1 MILLLSPC
9 FSSYIYS
16 TFKELMNKMKKTF
29 LLALL
34 IAATILSARSQ
45 TATYKVYAIKFA
57 GTVYPFTAADWAKG
71 GSKADSVKINFMV
84 WLIMG
89 NGKNILVDAGFL
101 SDIEDAKE
109 FKVVNYIRPDS
120 AISKLVLKSGDITD
134 IILSHPHWD
143 HIDGVG
149 LFPNAHVWIQ
159 KEDFNYF
166 VSTAWQK
173 GEGNGGFVK
182 RDVRMM
188 IDLNLAGKVTL
199 VNGDDQEIIPGIK
212 VFTGSRHTFNSQY
225 VLVNTGTNKVVVA
238 SDNIWIYY
246 NLEHLAPA
254 SDGGTLDPA
263 GYVKAMQR
271 MKTMV
276 TDVKYIIPGHDA
288 RVFSKF
294 PAIADGI
301 VEIK

>member
-1 MILLLSPC
+1 MFVLLRILAAIFTSPIKQMIR
-9 FSSYIYS
+9 
-16 TFKELMNKMKKTF
+16 KMKKTL

-34 IAATILSARSQ
+34 IVTTVLSARSQ
-45 TATYKVYAIKFA
+45 TANYKVYAIRFA
-57 GTVYPFTAADWAKG
+57 SSAYPFTVADWAKG
-71 GSKADSVKINFMV
+71 GPKTDSVKINFMV
-84 WLIMG
+84 WLIRG
-89 NGKNILVDAGFL
+89 NGRNILVDAGFL
-101 SDIEDAKE
+101 NDIEDAGD
-109 FKVVNYIRPDS
+109 FKIYGYTRPDS
-120 AISKLVLKSGDITD
+120 ALLKLALKPGDITD

-149 LFPNAHVWIQ
+149 LFPNAHIWIQ

-173 GEGNGGFVK
+173 GEHNGGFAK

-188 IDLNLAGKVTL
+188 VDLNLAGKVTL

-225 VLVNTGTNKVVVA
+225 VLVSTGANKVVLA

-246 NLEHLAPA
+246 NLEHLLPA
-254 SDGGTLDPA
+254 ADGGTLDPA
-263 GYVKAMQR
+263 GYVRAMQR

-276 TDVKYIIPGHDA
+276 TNVKYIIPGHDA
-288 RVFSKF
+288 QVFSRF
-294 PAIADGI
+294 PAIMDGI

>member
-1 MILLLSPC
+1 
-9 FSSYIYS
+9 
-16 TFKELMNKMKKTF
+16 MKKTF
-29 LLALL
+29 VLTLL
-34 IAATILSARSQ
+34 IVATALAARSQ
-45 TATYKVYAIKFA
+45 TTNYKVYAIKFA
-57 GTVYPFTAADWAKG
+57 ASAYPFTVADWVKDG
-71 GSKADSVKINFMV
+71 PKTDSVKINFMV
-84 WLIMG
+84 WLIRG
-89 NGKNILVDAGFL
+89 NGRNILVDAGFL
-101 SDIEDAKE
+101 NDIEDAKE
-109 FKVVNYIRPDS
+109 FEIVNYIRPDS
-120 AISKLVLKSGDITD
+120 AISKLALKPGDITD

-173 GEGNGGFVK
+173 GEHSGGFAK

-225 VLVNTGTNKVVVA
+225 VLVNTGANKVVIA
-238 SDNIWIYY
+238 SDNIWTYY
-246 NLEHLAPA
+246 SLEHLLPPA
-254 SDGGTLDPA
+254 DGGTLDPA

-276 TDVKYIIPGHDA
+276 ADVKYIIPGHDA
-288 RVFSKF
+288 QVFFRF
-294 PAIADGI
+294 PAVADGV

>member
-1 MILLLSPC
+1 MI
-9 FSSYIYS
+9 
-16 TFKELMNKMKKTF
+16 KMKKTF

-34 IAATILSARSQ
+34 VAATVLSVRSQ
-45 TATYKVYAIKFA
+45 SATYKVYAIRFA
-57 GTVYPFTAADWAKG
+57 VSAYPFTAADWAQG
-71 GSKADSVKINFMV
+71 GPKTESVKINFMV
-84 WLIMG
+84 WLIKG
-89 NGKNILVDAGFL
+89 NGRNILVDAGFL
-101 SDIEDAKE
+101 NDIEDAKE

-120 AISKLVLKSGDITD
+120 TISKLGLKPGDITD

-166 VSTAWQK
+166 VGTSWQK
-173 GEGNGGFVK
+173 GESNGGFAK

-188 IDLNLAGKVTL
+188 VDLNLAGKVTL
-199 VNGDDQEIIPGIK
+199 INGDDREIIPGIK

-225 VLVNTGTNKVVVA
+225 VLVSTGTNEVVLA

-271 MKTMV
+271 MKTMI